1 MSVFNPKILDASL
14 RDVAANLSD
23 EQKADV
29 LLYAMERLQIDRSR
43 VLIENAVQSCLL
55 VSKLSAESAT
65 RARLLRAK
73 ARLACG
79 LKDRANQDLQA
90 ILTLDPEHP
99 EARALMTVPQE
110 NIGKSRNFLPLGQPR
125 FSTEIWRQIALW
137 LPRRDLKTL
146 LHIPH
151 VLSRIASQLLFRK
164 IDLFFASDKWDS
176 QRSADILTRIIT
188 DSAFANL

>member
-1 MSVFNPKILDASL
+1 
-14 RDVAANLSD
+14 
-23 EQKADV
+23 
-29 LLYAMERLQIDRSR
+29 
-43 VLIENAVQSCLL
+43 
-55 VSKLSAESAT
+55 
-65 RARLLRAK
+65 
-73 ARLACG
+73 
-79 LKDRANQDLQA
+79 
-90 ILTLDPEHP
+90 
-99 EARALMTVPQE
+99 MTVPQE
-110 NIGKSRNFLPLGQPR
+110 NIGKVGKLVIYGIIRAPHSPSSSMSFVTHTQSRNFLPLGQPR

-188 DSAFANL
+188 DSAFANLVRTLRIFVPGRDVVPMTFQTGL